1 MSEHRGEA
9 EYLLNS
15 RLLKHIFA
23 DIEADALERAVN
35 AKPSD
40 DELRRTATQEVRAIR
55 AVQRQLEVLAKTQT
69 KPKRG
74 PVV

>member
-1 MSEHRGEA
+1 MPDRAGAA
-9 EYLLNS
+9 EYLLNND
-15 RLLKHIFA
+15 LLKEIFT

-40 DELRRTATQEVRAIR
+40 DEARRAATQEVRAIR
-55 AVQRQLEVLAKTQT
+55 AVQRQLEVLLRAKT
-69 KPKRG
+69 KPKPR